1 MAKKE
6 EKKEKKQIDTPI
18 IDLGDRE
25 MGKEWLDEKYLG
37 RVYCK
42 KCKKEGSLV
51 AEMETAGNNL
61 HIDFIV
67 QHDDQRGTI
76 HFVGRKIFK
85 SLKGIEEKE
94 ARGESFGG

>member
-37 RVYCK
+37 
-42 KCKKEGSLV
+42 GSVLQ
-51 AEMETAGNNL
+51 EM
-61 HIDFIV
+61 
-67 QHDDQRGTI
+67 
-76 HFVGRKIFK
+76 
-85 SLKGIEEKE
+85 
-94 ARGESFGG
+94 